1 MKKIRFL
8 LTLMCLYASM
18 SFAYDFSVDGIYYRV
33 ISSKDLTVAVT
44 SDNRGTQ
51 GSREYFVYDIYGYGF
66 LIDEYDFIY
75 PSYAGSVIIPE
86 TVSYNGLKY
95 NVVSIDD
102 YTFTKKIHRNYD
114 YKTYYMKS
122 PVTSISLPETITSIG
137 AHAFMGCQITEI
149 KLPTNITDIP
159 DEAFYATP
167 LTTIE
172 IPQSVKTIGT
182 DAFRKCNLHKVVIPS
197 GVEEI
202 GSNAFLDCTD
212 LTMAFLLNNK
222 VEYNNSAFP
231 TNTLC
236 FVPSDATTIP
246 QTNVVNM
253 VSFSKNEQNY
263 NGEAIKDVTFTNN
276 LKRYDPTMEMTTTMG
291 TLEKKAGAWTTM
303 LNAHFSNSNDIDFEV
318 EIPYTYTIHKQPLTL
333 TVNDATREYG
343 DDNPTFTYK
352 AEGFVNNETS
362 DVLNVVLNT
371 TATKTSNAGTYEI
384 DATITSDNYDVTVK
398 KGTLSVTKAP
408 LTAMVENK
416 TKTYGDENPSF
427 TMLLAGFKNGDTAP
441 GFTTQPTY
449 KTTVTKTSGVGE
461 YVISASGAE
470 ATNYE
475 ISNYQSGKLTIKK
488 AQLTITPNALLKY
501 YGDENPDVK
510 FNYNGFLND
519 EKEDVLTHKPVA
531 TIDANSNTPVGTYG
545 ITASGATADN
555 YDITYNTGTLT
566 VLKAPL
572 TIKAE
577 NKTKVY
583 GETNPELTVIYSGF
597 KNREDASV
605 LKALPIASCSATKTS
620 DVGKYTITV
629 YGASAENYD
638 ITYQSGTLSVTQAP
652 QLISWNQDFSKVTHN
667 DVMELNA
674 SSSSLLAV
682 TYSAS
687 NTSVANVYTQS
698 GKTYVKFIQPGKV
711 SVTAKQTGSTN
722 YASATP
728 ITKDIVVEPLHVNS
742 INLNR
747 TSFEG
752 NKGSSV
758 SLTASVSPS
767 NASNTSVTWRS
778 SNTSVATVSST
789 GYVNIVG
796 LGECTI
802 TATSDDNSTIKATC
816 SIKCVPT
823 RHDVVLANAGYA
835 TFYDSKEN
843 YIIPAGITAQVITG
857 LTNDGLKYSTIAD
870 GNTNKNIIPK
880 ATAVMLVNER
890 KTGGTFT
897 LVSTDN
903 VASYTGINYL
913 AGSDSYTKPSGTST
927 YFYKLAYS
935 NSSLNK
941 FGWYWGASNGAAFYI
956 NGHKAWLALPKT
968 YASSAKASEFLLEDF
983 EPTAVENVEAT
994 TEVEKPEYYDV
1005 AGRKLNNAP
1014 QKGIFIL
1021 NGKTHLK

>member
-1 MKKIRFL
+1 MKKVLLL
-8 LTLMCLYASM
+8 LTVLLLCNKYVCLAADFTVGNFGFRISDPTNLEVCV
-18 SFAYDFSVDGIYYRV
+18 SSIGISIANQVKFELPAYVTHNNRTYKVVGVDGEAYTRWVYNTNKPCDTLYIPNTITKISANAFYNNEGSYYRV
-33 ISSKDLTVAVT
+33 FANTIIA
-44 SDNRGTQ
+44 
-51 GSREYFVYDIYGYGF
+51 
-66 LIDEYDFIY
+66 
-75 PSYAGSVIIPE
+75 PS
-86 TVSYNGLKY
+86 
-95 NVVSIDD
+95 
-102 YTFTKKIHRNYD
+102 
-114 YKTYYMKS
+114 
-122 PVTSISLPETITSIG
+122 VTSIGTS
-137 AHAFMGCQITEI
+137 
-149 KLPTNITDIP
+149 
-159 DEAFYATP
+159 AFY
-167 LTTIE
+167 IRSF
-172 IPQSVKTIGT
+172 QK
-182 DAFRKCNLHKVVIPS
+182 AFFPS
-197 GVEEI
+197 LEEI
-202 GSNAFLDCTD
+202 GGNVFFGAGTIQLVWFGADLKTMDPNTFSGCHLLEMFCLAPSQPKGFYVPNTSCTI
-212 LTMAFLLNNK
+212 
-222 VEYNNSAFP
+222 
-231 TNTLC
+231 
-236 FVPSDATTIP
+236 FVPLKSAYMDSNNIIG
-246 QTNVVNM
+246 M
-253 VSFSKNEQNY
+253 VDITENDDLVY
-263 NGEAIKDVTFTNN
+263 NGKEHSITLTNN
-276 LKRYDPTMEMTTTMG
+276 LKKYYNCEMTVG
-291 TLEKKAGAWTTM
+291 EYSLEKTVGTHTT
-303 LNAHFSNSNDIDFEV
+303 NIPVSFTGDYDFDITL
-318 EIPYTYTIHKQPLTL
+318 PYTYTIKKAPLKII
-333 TVNDATREYG
+333 VNDAKRTYG
-343 DDNPTFTYK
+343 EENPEFTYRV
-352 AEGFVNNETS
+352 EGLLEGDKEEQLGIELST
-362 DVLNVVLNT
+362 L
-371 TATKTSNAGTYEI
+371 ATKSSDAGDYDIT
-384 DATITSDNYDVTVK
+384 ASITSDNYDVTVN

-408 LTAMVENK
+408 LTAMVEDK
-416 TKTYGDENPSF
+416 TKTYGSENPTFS
-427 TMLLAGFKNGDTAP
+427 LLYAGLKNDDATPA
-441 GFTTQPTY
+441 FTTQPEF
-449 KTTVTKTSGVGE
+449 TTEVTKKTDVGV
-461 YVISASGAE
+461 YTVSASGAVSK
-470 ATNYE
+470 NYD
-475 ISNYQSGKLTIKK
+475 ITAYQPGKLTIEK
-488 AQLTITPNALLKY
+488 APLTITPNAAMRY
-501 YGDENPDVK
+501 YGDENPEIKYTYTGFVEGDDNSVLSTAPTCTLDV
-510 FNYNGFLND
+510 
-519 EKEDVLTHKPVA
+519 
-531 TIDANSNTPVGTYG
+531 DASTSVGSYTMTP
-545 ITASGATADN
+545 SGAEAKN
-555 YDITYNTGTLT
+555 YDISYNNGTFQI
-566 VLKAPL
+566 VKAPL

-605 LKALPIASCSATKTS
+605 LKALPIVSCSATKTS

-629 YGASAENYD
+629 YGATAENYD

-711 SVTAKQTGSTN
+711 SITAKQTGSTN

-742 INLNR
+742 VSLNR

-752 NKGSSV
+752 NKGNSV

-767 NASNTSVTWRS
+767 NASNTSITWKS

-956 NGHKAWLALPKT
+956 DGHKAWLALPKT
-968 YASSAKASEFLLEDF
+968 YASSAKTSEFLLEDF

-994 TEVEKPEYYDV
+994 TEVEKQEYYDV

>member
-1 MKKIRFL
+1 MKKELLL
-8 LTLMCLYASM
+8 LTALLFLTSTHIA
-18 SFAYDFSVDGIYYRV
+18 AEDFTSGYLGFRISDPTNLEVN
-33 ISSKDLTVAVT
+33 ISS
-44 SDNRGTQ
+44 
-51 GSREYFVYDIYGYGF
+51 I
-66 LIDEYDFIY
+66 
-75 PSYAGSVIIPE
+75 
-86 TVSYNGLKY
+86 
-95 NVVSIDD
+95 
-102 YTFTKKIHRNYD
+102 
-114 YKTYYMKS
+114 KTYY
-122 PVTSISLPETITSIG
+122 SILGKERVDLPDHITHNNREYKVVGVDSRAYHSNYYKLCDTLYISNT
-137 AHAFMGCQITEI
+137 ITEI
-149 KLPTNITDIP
+149 SSAAFSCDEYSAHQFVNTLIAPSVKEIGVLAFRNRLIERVYLPSIVTIGSD
-159 DEAFYATP
+159 AFYQCGTIKLVWLGPNIETIKSSFPYCSIQELFCLASKQPTGFYIPNASCAVYVP
-167 LTTIE
+167 LKSAYMDSNNI
-172 IPQSVKTIGT
+172 IG
-182 DAFRKCNLHKVVIPS
+182 
-197 GVEEI
+197 
-202 GSNAFLDCTD
+202 
-212 LTMAFLLNNK
+212 
-222 VEYNNSAFP
+222 
-231 TNTLC
+231 
-236 FVPSDATTIP
+236 
-246 QTNVVNM
+246 M
-253 VSFSKNEQNY
+253 VDITENDDMVY
-263 NGEAIKDVTFTNN
+263 NGKEHSITLTNN
-276 LKRYDPTMEMTTTMG
+276 LKKYYNCEMTVG
-291 TLEKKAGAWTTM
+291 EYSLEKTVGTHTT
-303 LNAHFSNSNDIDFEV
+303 NIPVSFTGDYDFDITL
-318 EIPYTYTIHKQPLTL
+318 PYTYTIK
-333 TVNDATREYG
+333 
-343 DDNPTFTYK
+343 
-352 AEGFVNNETS
+352 
-362 DVLNVVLNT
+362 
-371 TATKTSNAGTYEI
+371 
-384 DATITSDNYDVTVK
+384 
-398 KGTLSVTKAP
+398 KAP
-408 LTAMVENK
+408 LTISIDNASK
-416 TKTYGDENPSF
+416 IYGDENPKFSYKVEG
-427 TMLLAGFKNGDTAP
+427 LLEGDKEEQLGIELSTLATKLSDAGDYEISASITNENYELTVNKGTLTVSKAPITVMVEDKKKTYGSENPTFSLLYAGLKNEDTTP
-441 GFTTQPTY
+441 SFTTQPEF
-449 KTTVTKTSGVGE
+449 TTEVTKKTDVGV
-461 YVISASGAE
+461 YIVSASGAISK
-470 ATNYE
+470 NYDVTD
-475 ISNYQSGKLTIKK
+475 YQSGKLTVEK
-488 AQLTITPNALLKY
+488 APLVITPNATMRY
-501 YGDENPDVK
+501 YGDENPEIKYTYVGFVEGDDKSVLSTTPTCTLDV
-510 FNYNGFLND
+510 
-519 EKEDVLTHKPVA
+519 
-531 TIDANSNTPVGTYG
+531 DASTSVGSYTMTP
-545 ITASGATADN
+545 SGADAKN
-555 YDITYNTGTLT
+555 YDISYNNGTFQI
-566 VLKAPL
+566 VKAPL

-577 NKTKVY
+577 NKSKVY
-583 GETNPELTVIYSGF
+583 GETNPELTVTYSGF

-620 DVGKYTITV
+620 GVGKYTITV

-711 SVTAKQTGSTN
+711 SITAKQTGSTN

-742 INLNR
+742 VSLNR

-752 NKGSSV
+752 NKGNSV

-767 NASNTSVTWRS
+767 NASNTSITWKS

-935 NSSLNK
+935 NSTLNK
-941 FGWYWGASNGAAFYI
+941 FGWYWGASYGAAFYI
-956 NGHKAWLALPKT
+956 DGHKAWLALPKT
-968 YASSAKASEFLLEDF
+968 YASSAKASEFLLEDY

-994 TEVEKPEYYDV
+994 TEVEKQEYYDV
-1005 AGRKLNNAP
+1005 AGRKLNNTP
-1014 QKGIFIL
+1014 QNGIFIL